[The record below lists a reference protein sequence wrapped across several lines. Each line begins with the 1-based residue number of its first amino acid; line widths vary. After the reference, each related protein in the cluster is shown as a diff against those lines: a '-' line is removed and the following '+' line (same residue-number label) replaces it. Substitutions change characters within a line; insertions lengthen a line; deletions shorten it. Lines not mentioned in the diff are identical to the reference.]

1 MTQERLETLT
11 LSRSGWH
18 TRLKE
23 IQVKPVVA
31 ILIAAALGLVLSVQ
45 DYAFAC
51 AVCGVDSEPGFLWS
65 MGFLISMPFV
75 IATVTGGYFVY
86 NSRRAKRAPANKG
99 IFTD

>member
-1 MTQERLETLT
+1 M
-11 LSRSGWH
+11 
-18 TRLKE
+18 
-23 IQVKPVVA
+23 KPVVYM
-31 ILIAAALGLVLSVQ
+31 LIVTAMGVVLSGQ

-86 NSRRAKRAPANKG
+86 NSRRAKREPANKN
-99 IFTD
+99 IFSE

>member
-1 MTQERLETLT
+1 MKPFVTMLIVTISGGVLT
-11 LSRSGWH
+11 SR
-18 TRLKE
+18 
-23 IQVKPVVA
+23 
-31 ILIAAALGLVLSVQ
+31 

-86 NSRRAKRAPANKG
+86 NSRRAKREPANKG
-99 IFTD
+99 IFSE

>member
-1 MTQERLETLT
+1 M
-11 LSRSGWH
+11 
-18 TRLKE
+18 
-23 IQVKPVVA
+23 KPVVA
-31 ILIAAALGLVLSVQ
+31 ILIATALGVVLSAQ

-86 NSRRAKRAPANKG
+86 NSRRAKREPANKN
-99 IFTD
+99 IFSE

>member
-1 MTQERLETLT
+1 M
-11 LSRSGWH
+11 
-18 TRLKE
+18 
-23 IQVKPVVA
+23 KPVVA
-31 ILIAAALGLVLSVQ
+31 VLIATASGLVLSAQ

-86 NSRRAKRAPANKG
+86 NSRRAKKGPVNKG
-99 IFTD
+99 ILTD

>member
-1 MTQERLETLT
+1 MPRERLETLT
-11 LSRSGWH
+11 LSPGGWH
-18 TRLKE
+18 TRGKE
-23 IQVKPVVA
+23 IRVKPFFTM
-31 ILIAAALGLVLSVQ
+31 LIATIPGVVLASR

-86 NSRRAKRAPANKG
+86 NSRRAKREPANKN
-99 IFTD
+99 IFSE